1 MPYPK
6 ENEYVILSW
15 LIIGLF
21 LVFLISLAFLIL
33 LKANHKK
40 HVDTKQKIRTL
51 NQQHAEKLQRSSLD
65 IQEKERQRI
74 GSDLHDSVINSL
86 NVLFLKSQMVQD
98 EQILIDGIQETISL
112 TRRIS
117 HGLNPPLL
125 AYASLENL
133 VKDLFQQ
140 WAIFYTLN
148 IYINKQTIL
157 DLSTEQKMHIL
168 RIIQELINNVYK
180 HAKASEID
188 FHLRLSNDSVA
199 FVVRDNGRG
208 FPTRETSC
216 GLGIQNIQLRTTL
229 LQATYKYKQNVSSGT
244 TFIFVMPLKLNT

>member
-15 LIIGLF
+15 LIIGLL
-21 LVFLISLAFLIL
+21 LVLFISIAFLIL

-40 HVDTKQKIRTL
+40 HVDTKKEIHTL

-86 NVLFLKSQMVQD
+86 NVLYLKSQITQD
-98 EQILIDGIQETISL
+98 EQLLIDGIQETITL

-125 AYASLENL
+125 AYASLDNL
-133 VKDLFQQ
+133 IKDLFQQ
-140 WAIFYTLN
+140 WTIFYTLN
-148 IYINKQTIL
+148 IHIHKQFNPE
-157 DLSTEQKMHIL
+157 LSTEQKIHIL
-168 RIIQELINNVYK
+168 RIIQELINNIYK
-180 HAKASEID
+180 HAQASEID
-188 FHLRLSNDSVA
+188 FHLRVSKPSVA
-199 FVVRDNGRG
+199 FILRDNGRG
-208 FPTRETSC
+208 FNTEEANC
-216 GLGIQNIQLRTTL
+216 GLGMQNIQLRTAL
-229 LQATYKYKQNVSSGT
+229 LKAFHKYKQDTGLGT
-244 TFIFVMPLKLNT
+244 TFIFYMPLKQNT